1 MLRDNN
7 NIDVQNFMKVAKRI
21 AITVVCC
28 IPFLLVFSFLMRN
41 KITASWANIL
51 IYLGV
56 FLVAVGI
63 EELIVRR
70 REKLKAEKE
79 KLGKS
84 RDVFK

>member
-7 NIDVQNFMKVAKRI
+7 NFDVHNFIRVAKRI

-41 KITASWANIL
+41 KLTASWAYIL

-56 FLVAVGI
+56 FLIAVGI
-63 EELIVRR
+63 EEVIVRR
-70 REKLKAEKE
+70 KEKVKAEKE
-79 KLGKS
+79 KLGK